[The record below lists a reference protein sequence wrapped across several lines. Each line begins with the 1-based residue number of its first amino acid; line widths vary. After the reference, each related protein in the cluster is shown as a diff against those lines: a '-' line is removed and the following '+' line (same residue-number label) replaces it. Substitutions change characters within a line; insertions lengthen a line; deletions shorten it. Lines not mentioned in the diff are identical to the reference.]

1 MSTDAEKPEG
11 RQNLRKT
18 IRRLNLLGIALL
30 VVLIGGVG
38 GWAATMQLS
47 GAVIASGFL
56 VVDSNVKKVQH
67 STGGIV
73 GQIFVKQ
80 GSEVEAGQ
88 ILIRLDDTVARA
100 TYGIIRSQLDE
111 LSARR
116 TRLLAERDGV
126 ETLVFPAD
134 LAERKN
140 EPSVETAMVGE
151 DKLFESR
158 RKARIGQR
166 AQLRERVAQI
176 NEEIRGLTSQ
186 REGKNNEIRLIGE
199 ELVGVSDLYA
209 KNLVSIMRF
218 MALQRDQA
226 RLQGEHGQLSAEIA
240 RARGRIS
247 ETELQIIQLEQ
258 DFRTEVLRD
267 LRDSEGKIAEL
278 RERLTAAED
287 QLKRLDIRAPQAG
300 VVHQLSVHTVGGVI
314 ANGEVVM
321 LIVPGSDDLVVEA
334 RVSPTDIDQIKLG
347 ALTAVRIMAGNQRTT
362 PDVMGTV
369 TQISADLTRD
379 PPSGMQPGM
388 PYFLVRIALQAES
401 VKRLGDLRLVP
412 GMPAETFIETDTR
425 TPLEYLIKP
434 LTEQIA
440 RTFRER

>member
-1 MSTDAEKPEG
+1 MTPAE
-11 RQNLRKT
+11 QNLRTT
-18 IRRLNLLGIALL
+18 IRKLNLLGLAAL
-30 VVLIGGVG
+30 VVMIGGVG
-38 GWAATMQLS
+38 GWAATSQLS

-80 GSEVEAGQ
+80 GSIVEAGQ
-88 ILIRLDDTVARA
+88 ILLRLDDTVAKA
-100 TYGIIRSQLDE
+100 TYGILRSQLDE
-111 LSARR
+111 LVARR
-116 TRLLAERDGV
+116 TRLYAERDGGDAL
-126 ETLVFPAD
+126 TFPD
-134 LAERKN
+134 ELAKR
-140 EPSVETAMVGE
+140 SGE
-151 DKLFESR
+151 AAVAAAIAGEEKLFDSR
-158 RKARIGQR
+158 RKARVGQR

-186 REGKNNEIRLIGE
+186 REAKANEIELIGQ
-199 ELVGVSDLYA
+199 ELVGVSDLYS
-209 KNLVSIMRF
+209 KNLVSIMRY

-226 RLQGEHGQLSAEIA
+226 KLQGEHGQLGAEIA

-247 ETELQIIQLEQ
+247 ETELQIIQLDQE
-258 DFRTEVLRD
+258 FRTEVLRD

-300 VVHQLSVHTVGGVI
+300 MVHQLTVHTVGGVI
-314 ANGEVVM
+314 ANGEIIM

-334 RVSPTDIDQIKLG
+334 RVSPTDVDQIRLG
-347 ALTAVRIMAGNQRTT
+347 AQTAVRIMAGNQRTT
-362 PDVMGTV
+362 PDVMGHV
-369 TQISADLTRD
+369 THISPDLTRD
-379 PPSGMQPGM
+379 PPTGPQPGM
-388 PYFLVRIALQAES
+388 AYFLVRISLDEES
-401 VKRLGDLRLVP
+401 VKRLGHLRLVP
-412 GMPAETFIETDTR
+412 GMPAETFIETDFR

-434 LTEQIA
+434 LSEQIA